1 MKIGRYI
8 GLGLLALVLV
18 YLAIASYLV
27 LTRTH
32 DPFADHP
39 ISEEAWRGLQAWG
52 GTSFSQDVAYDTR
65 TVTARDGVALTLRV
79 YGPQSDTQIVF
90 LHGVNSNASQLN
102 HAAGLLQ
109 AATGAQVITPDARG
123 HGASG
128 GEPYRVDHIG
138 QYEEDVADILAELR
152 ADAPDGRVFLAG
164 HSMGGGVALRSIM
177 LADRPDVDGYV
188 LFAPNFGDG
197 PSRHA
202 PRPEGEAPRDEDAG
216 NGWIVFDSKAFIG
229 VLMYNMLGITA
240 ANDTPVLYFNDPQG
254 GADYSY
260 AAVMSAQP
268 TVPRDAPKALAALDA
283 PLLVMIG
290 DQDEVFNS
298 GAYPDFVA
306 EHAAAEHDVVI
317 VHQLNHNRLIN
328 DAQVMA
334 RAADWIA
341 RH

>member
-8 GLGLLALVLV
+8 GLGLMGLVAI
-18 YLAIASYLV
+18 YFGIASYLV

-65 TVTARDGVALTLRV
+65 TLHARDGVALTLRV
-79 YGPQSDTQIVF
+79 YGPASDTQIVF
-90 LHGVNSNASQLN
+90 LHGINSNASQLN
-102 HAAGLLQ
+102 QAAGLMQ
-109 AATGAQVITPDARG
+109 AATGARVITPDARG

-128 GEPYRVDHIG
+128 GAPYRVDHIG
-138 QYEEDVADILAELR
+138 QYEEDLADILAALR
-152 ADAPDGRVFLAG
+152 MDNPEGRLFVAG
-164 HSMGGGVALRSIM
+164 HSMGGGVSLRSVM
-177 LADRPDVDGYV
+177 LGDAPDVDGYV

-197 PSRHA
+197 PTHHA
-202 PRPEGEAPRDEDAG
+202 PREDSEPRREEDAG

-229 VLMYNMLGITA
+229 VLMYNILGVTA

-254 GADYSY
+254 GAVYSY

-268 TVPRDAPKALAALDA
+268 TVPRHAPKALAALEA

-290 DQDEVFNS
+290 DQDEVFNA

-306 EHAAAEHDVVI
+306 EHAGAEADVVI
-317 VHQLNHNRLIN
+317 VHGLNHNRLIN

>member
-1 MKIGRYI
+1 MKLGRYI
-8 GLGLLALVLV
+8 GLGLLALVLI
-18 YLAIASYLV
+18 YLGIASYMV

-32 DPFADHP
+32 DPFAEHP
-39 ISEEAWRGLQAWG
+39 ISEEAWRGIQAYG
-52 GTSFSQDVAYDTR
+52 GTSFSQDVPYETR
-65 TVTARDGVALTLRV
+65 TVSARDGVELDLRV
-79 YGPQSDTQIVF
+79 YGPQGDTQIVF

-138 QYEEDVADILAELR
+138 QYEEDVADILAALR
-152 ADAPDGRVFLAG
+152 AEAPEGRVFLAG
-164 HSMGGGVALRSIM
+164 HSMGGGVVLRSVM
-177 LADRPDVDGYV
+177 LGDRPDVDGYV

-197 PSRHA
+197 PTRHA
-202 PRPEGEAPRDEDAG
+202 PREEEDRPRDRDAA

-268 TVPRDAPKALAALDA
+268 TVPRDAPKALSELDA

-290 DQDEVFNS
+290 SHDEVFNA

-306 EHAAAEHDVVI
+306 EHAGAESDVVI
-317 VHQLNHNRLIN
+317 VHELNHNRLIN
-328 DAQVMA
+328 DPLVMA